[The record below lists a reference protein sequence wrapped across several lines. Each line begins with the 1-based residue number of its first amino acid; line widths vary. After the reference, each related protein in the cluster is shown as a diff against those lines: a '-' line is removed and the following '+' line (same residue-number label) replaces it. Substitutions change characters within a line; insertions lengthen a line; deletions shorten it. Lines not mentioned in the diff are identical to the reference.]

1 MRWRWDQGRL
11 EYFSFDN
18 VVKIAKVLS
27 DFDGVDI
34 QTEDAEFRKKL
45 TELTELPFAPS
56 NYKVWRN
63 YARFFRC
70 AMLATDVDDKLVAS
84 SLCQYL
90 AEPKNDIT
98 PDQYLCFVYSHF
110 ALPYP
115 AFQDYNANIKPVYPF
130 AAIIKFIIG
139 FTGAHGA
146 SLEEIFNYV
155 IGNNC
160 TGLEDISFYRHLK
173 PTNRKPDGDE
183 ERQVREMMVFLG
195 QASFM
200 KWFNRRL
207 YIDTSDIE
215 SIIKATLPQPP
226 PSRLQDPKQEFFSM
240 TSVNDKI
247 MNVKYDIILKDREP
261 LFFSVSEGG
270 HQFATHGKIERSPL
284 VRKHFFSHFPKIIC
298 NACGIEPKIVYPWT
312 DNILELHHILPL
324 SATLNMNGTT
334 TTLNDMVALCP
345 NCHKSI
351 HKYYQLKLAEWGLSD
366 FCSKQMAIDVYQLAK
381 GAICRQ

>member
-27 DFDGVDI
+27 EFDGIDI
-34 QTEDAEFRKKL
+34 QENDACFRKRL
-45 TELTELPFAPS
+45 IEDTELPFSPS

-63 YARFFRC
+63 YARVFRC
-70 AMLATDVDDKLVAS
+70 SMLATDLNGKLIVS
-84 SLCQYL
+84 SLCRYL
-90 AEPKNDIT
+90 ADSKNNIS

-115 AFQDYNANIKPVYPF
+115 AFQDYDAKTKPVYPF
-130 AAIIKFIIG
+130 TAILKFIIG
-139 FTGAHGA
+139 SVGTNGA
-146 SLEEIFNYV
+146 SLEDIFNFV
-155 IGNNC
+155 IGNDC
-160 TGLEDISFYRHLK
+160 TGLEDIGFYRHLK
-173 PTNRKPDGDE
+173 PTNRRPDGDE

-200 KWFNRRL
+200 KWFNGRL
-207 YIDTSDIE
+207 YIDTTDIE
-215 SIIKATLPQPP
+215 SVIKATLPQPQ
-226 PSRLQDPKQEFFSM
+226 PSRSQDPRQEFFSM
-240 TSVNDKI
+240 TEVNDKI
-247 MNVKYDIILKDREP
+247 MNVKYDIALKDRNSL
-261 LFFSVSEGG
+261 LFTVSEGS

-284 VRKHFFSHFPKIIC
+284 VRKYFFIAFPEIVC
-298 NACGIEPKIVYPWT
+298 NACGIEPQKVYPWT

-334 TTLNDMVALCP
+334 TTLDDMVALCP

-351 HKYYQLKLAEWGLSD
+351 HRYYQMKLSEWGIAD
-366 FCSKQMAIDVYQLAK
+366 FCSKKMANDVYQMARRE
-381 GAICRQ
+381 ICR